1 MHCGRTLGC
10 ISIVAFLFILLP
22 TANMLSTSLQRN
34 SFRLLQRT
42 VNARAVRPY
51 SSFSPRLA
59 ASTTSGERFSITTP
73 IYYVNGEPHLG
84 HAYTSVLSDVIARYH
99 RKLGKEVFF
108 LSGTDEHGQK
118 VQQSASAA
126 GRTPDAFTNDVSCK
140 FRDLMSLLHCSNDD
154 FIRTTEDRHKQAV
167 EHLWKVLED
176 SGQIYLGAYEGWYS
190 IRDEAFYQ
198 QSELVDGKAPTGA
211 EVTWVTEE
219 SYFFRLSQWTEKLI
233 DLYQKHPEMLGP
245 KGRTNEIM
253 AMLTQPGGL
262 KDLSISRTAFS
273 WGIPVPGN
281 PKHVVYV
288 WLDAL
293 VNYISALGYPDT
305 DQSRFQ
311 KFWPADIHIV
321 GKDILR
327 FHAIYWPAF
336 LMAANLPLPKVCSCF
351 VLCMSIVDVVV
362 MIIGQWVSIENIR
375 SWLVD
380 KRRRENVEVVGQ
392 CGGAVCI
399 GSQVRCGLR
408 AILPRVRDSLWSR
421 W

>member
-1 MHCGRTLGC
+1 
-10 ISIVAFLFILLP
+10 
-22 TANMLSTSLQRN
+22 MLATFLQRN
-34 SFRLLQRT
+34 TFRQLQRSM
-42 VNARAVRPY
+42 NACAVSPY
-51 SSFSPRLA
+51 STMSTRLA
-59 ASTTSGERFSITTP
+59 ASTTNSERFSITTP

-140 FRDLMSLLHCSNDD
+140 FRDLMSLLQCSNDD
-154 FIRTTEDRHKQAV
+154 FIRTTEDRHKKAV

-176 SGQIYLGAYEGWYS
+176 SGQIYLGSYEGWYS

-336 LMAANLPLPKVCSCF
+336 LMAANLPLPKVCS
-351 VLCMSIVDVVV
+351 
-362 MIIGQWVSIENIR
+362 
-375 SWLVD
+375 
-380 KRRRENVEVVGQ
+380 
-392 CGGAVCI
+392 
-399 GSQVRCGLR
+399 
-408 AILPRVRDSLWSR
+408 
-421 W
+421 